1 MGLKSIISNI
11 FNAKKVKLE
20 KTLDK
25 LSDPSE
31 KLELAESRL
40 TTEKQKLLDK
50 SVEIVKSKTKTESAL
65 KLEKKKLAKTEE
77 LMNKKIKEGDD
88 ETAKLLFINFESLKT
103 SVAILEKADATAE
116 ANKNQIKAAVSSV
129 DGRIRK
135 AKAQIKSIRN
145 LRDTQEITNLVGVGG
160 IENVNKFIKEIEDYI
175 NDQQWELEAKAEVA
189 KWTEASNKVDSI
201 DVDCELDEVNDRF
214 EAYKKEKKSTKK

>member
-103 SVAILEKADATAE
+103 SVAILEKAE